1 MLRVI
6 FRFRRSGM
14 SWPLT
19 EGDTVELWVANHM
32 IGQLSGE
39 LVVELLAHH
48 LRDAQLRAELDLSL
62 IPPRKPLSPAI
73 QARQLARAEERR
85 KRREA

>member
-19 EGDTVELWVANHM
+19 EGDTVELWVSNRM
-32 IGQLSGE
+32 IGDLDGS
-39 LVVELLAHH
+39 LVLELLAHH
-48 LRDAQLRAELDLSL
+48 LRDAQLRADFDLSL
-62 IPPRKPLSPAI
+62 VPPRKPLAPAI
-73 QARQLARAEERR
+73 VAKQRARAEERR
-85 KRREA
+85 RRA